1 MFPHQIQ
8 SQNFIPLALSNGS
21 RYTSA
26 DITAIISIRAHADNP
41 WVIDRLEQLA
51 DYYHPAPHF
60 LIVDFGSTSEHADK
74 LKKIC
79 ETGGLDYLRVDDSGI
94 FSLSTARNE
103 GFQTSQTDLVY
114 FTDIDFFSVPE
125 HFRRLADYANDHDFR
140 AIRDLV
146 LNFPAYHLNEATSET
161 FWRIAAA
168 DRCKYLEQLGTLA
181 TESSITPLV
190 EFIAP
195 YSNNF
200 LCTRDFFQ
208 MVGGYDSNFR
218 GHGSEDFEL
227 MIRFAHY
234 NRHSALPNEIVS
246 DIHKPTSAEFFG
258 LRPFSGFRRLGEAIS
273 FRGESCGFRAFH
285 LWHPS
290 APEDPWRKANDW
302 SRDGFKASLAKYVDQ
317 PSNLGGIDYLRHPKI
332 ALCICKDSEHYGYFL
347 PFRLLGYQ
355 LKIVDGDSP
364 EEIAEIRNLIDKREV
379 DAFLIFNP
387 YMKSHAE
394 FHPLF
399 LQAKERGLEV
409 VVVERGA
416 LPSTIYYAEDV
427 SYNDPDYL
435 NYDSIRKDPG
445 EKQLA
450 AADVACAKI
459 RSGSWTLEKLTS
471 YDTSRESHS
480 HLSKPGSPLVFIPLQ
495 LSDDMAVTKFVS
507 PTQPYA
513 EFEASIVETARLFP
527 QIRFLVK
534 AHPLN
539 LEPFSGGA
547 ENIIICKNE
556 ENVHAIIDACDF
568 TVCYNSGVGLLS
580 LIHGKPT
587 ITVGNAFYNVSA
599 TGHRVSSFRQAVEK
613 IAAGDLTPPSSEA
626 VRRLVAWMISE
637 KYSFFTATDMIREF
651 AHRRSHGYKDIM
663 VTHLNWKGISMP
675 LGRSSAISKIT
686 RKSYING
693 RLGLGIGVNPNFFGD
708 HKGNARGPI
717 KSFLLTYFKR
727 PVRKFMRQ
735 LKSS

>member
-8 SQNFIPLALSNGS
+8 SHNFIPLALSDGS
-21 RYTSA
+21 PYTSA
-26 DITAIISIRAHADNP
+26 DITAIISIRAHAANS
-41 WVIDRLEQLA
+41 WVIERLEQLA
-51 DYYHPAPHF
+51 GYYHPAPQF
-60 LIVDFGSTSEHADK
+60 LIVDFGSAAEYAGE
-74 LKKIC
+74 LKRIC
-79 ETGGLDYLRVDDSGI
+79 ARDGLTYLRVDDAGV

-103 GFQTSQTDLVY
+103 GFEASRTDLVY
-114 FTDIDFFSVPE
+114 FTDIDFFSTPE
-125 HFRRLADYANDHDFR
+125 HFRRLAEYANEHDFR

-146 LNFPAYHLNEATSET
+146 LNFPAYHLNEATSRT
-161 FWRIAAA
+161 FWQIAAA
-168 DRCKYLEQLGTLA
+168 DRSKYLEQIGTLA
-181 TESSITPLV
+181 TESPTTPLV

-200 LCTRDFFQ
+200 LCSRDFFQ

-227 MIRFAHY
+227 MIRFAY
-234 NRHSALPNEIVS
+234 YSRHSVLPHEIVS

-258 LRPFSGFRRLGEAIS
+258 PRPFSGFRRLGEAIS
-273 FRGESCGFRAFH
+273 FRGESGGFRAFH

-302 SRDGFKASLAKYVDQ
+302 SRDAFRASTAKYIDA
-317 PSNLGGIDYLRHPKI
+317 PSNLAGIDYLYHPKI

-355 LKIVDGDSP
+355 LKIIGGDSP
-364 EEIAEIRNLIDKREV
+364 EEIAEIRNLIDRREV

-399 LQAKERGLEV
+399 LQAKEQGLEV

-416 LPSTIYYAEDV
+416 LPSSIYYAEDV
-427 SYNDPDYL
+427 SYNDPDYTD
-435 NYDSIRKDPG
+435 YDTLLKNPS

-450 AADVACAKI
+450 TADEACAKI
-459 RSGSWTLEKLTS
+459 RSGSWTLEKLIS
-471 YDTSRESHS
+471 YDTSRDSHAY
-480 HLSKPGSPLVFIPLQ
+480 LNKPGSPLVFIPLQ
-495 LSDDMAVTKFVS
+495 LSDDMAVTKFVA

-527 QIRFLVK
+527 HVRFLVK

-539 LEPFSGGA
+539 LEPFSGEA
-547 ENIIICKNE
+547 ENIIICNNE
-556 ENVHAIIDACDF
+556 ENVHAIIDACDV

-587 ITVGNAFYNVSA
+587 MTIGNAFYNVSE
-599 TGHRVSSFRQAVEK
+599 TGRRVPSFRQAVEK
-613 IAAGDLTPPSSEA
+613 IAAGDFTPPSAEA
-626 VRRLVAWMISE
+626 VRRFVAWMISE
-637 KYSFFTATDMIREF
+637 KYSFFTATDLIREF

-663 VTHLNWKGISMP
+663 VTHLNWKGLSMP
-675 LGRSSAISKIT
+675 LGRMAAVSKIT
-686 RKSYING
+686 RKSYVNG
-693 RLGLGIGVNPNFFGD
+693 RLGLGIGVNPNCFGEQ
-708 HKGNARGPI
+708 KGNTRGPI
-717 KSFLLTYFKR
+717 KSFFLTYFKR
-727 PVRKFMRQ
+727 PARRFMRQ